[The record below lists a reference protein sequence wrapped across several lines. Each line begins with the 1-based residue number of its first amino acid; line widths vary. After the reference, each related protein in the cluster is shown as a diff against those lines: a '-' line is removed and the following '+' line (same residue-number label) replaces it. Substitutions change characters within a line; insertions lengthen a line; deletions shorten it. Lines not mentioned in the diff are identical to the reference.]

1 VRINPGTS
9 NQLPSVTLGR
19 TGLVTSKLSLGTYG
33 WGGLG
38 PPEVRVVGDDNMLA
52 LLRAAFRSGIRF
64 INTAEAY
71 ENEAALGR
79 LLPDADPPA
88 DLLIA
93 TTFGHGKGFSADQ
106 FRASAERSLRE
117 LRLEKLPLMFVHDPR
132 TRDDMRFIMGAG
144 GALEGLRKLQSE
156 GLVGHIGV
164 ATGTLL
170 PLQMAVESDEFDV
183 IQFPRL
189 YTLLNQTARTSGLLA
204 AARTRNIGTLSASPF
219 GGAILATGTGGEPLY
234 TFATA
239 LPEVVAAVQRMEQRC
254 SELRVS
260 VAVAALAFNYT
271 EPLVDVTVPGMVS
284 VREIEENVSAF
295 DTSLTRTDV
304 ESIADAGSI
313 DTTLLGGPEFLSS
326 WPADRRPTREELQAR
341 WTTASAGSQS
351 VAD

>member
-1 VRINPGTS
+1 MAEK
-9 NQLPSVTLGR
+9 QLPSVTLGR

-33 WGGLG
+33 WGGVG
-38 PPEVRVVGDDNMLA
+38 PPEVRVVGEDKMLE
-52 LLRAAFRSGIRF
+52 LLRAAFRAGIRF

-79 LLPDADPPA
+79 LLPDADPPQN
-88 DLLIA
+88 LLIA

-132 TRDDMRFIMGAG
+132 TAEDMRFIMGPG

-156 GLVGHIGV
+156 GLLDWIGV

-170 PLQMAVESDEFDV
+170 PLQIAVESNEFDV

-189 YTLLNQTARTSGLLA
+189 YTLLNQTACTSGLLA
-204 AARTRNIGTLSASPF
+204 AARGKKIATLSASPF
-219 GGAILATGTGGEPLY
+219 GGAILATGTAGSPLY
-234 TFATA
+234 TFHPA
-239 LPEVVAAVQRMEQRC
+239 LPEVVSAVQRMEARC
-254 SELRVS
+254 RALGVS
-260 VAVAALAFNYT
+260 LVKAALAFSYT

-295 DTSLTRTDV
+295 DVALTREQL
-304 ESIADAGSI
+304 ESIAEAGRI
-313 DTTLLGGPEFLSS
+313 DPALLGGPEFLSA
-326 WPADRRPTREELQAR
+326 WPADRRPTREQLQAR
-341 WTTASAGSQS
+341 WITATAGTRSAAG
-351 VAD
+351 